1 MKKEKMIRNFEAI
14 SKYDIYSKYNFVL
27 DKKFKDRS
35 LKSFIYSLKNKKTK
49 DALSFLEEFY
59 RKYPYE
65 FEAKKTVDE
74 CNQSFFKLIESL
86 PLNEDKES
94 KGKENSPKN
103 IKPELRCS
111 FSTQKY
117 YDPNFPD
124 PFKYN
129 PNYNSIYKKVPSFKI
144 KPKKT
149 EIINLKKIKDR
160 ENFKSS
166 SHFKKKK
173 NLVLYDINMTDEEK
187 KIFQKKINDMK
198 NNKNTIESNNNN
210 SDINIKKEKDK
221 DKSLELPL
229 ITSTN
234 IIQTLKNEKN
244 NQQNTIGTSFSKDNH
259 ALRFSK
265 YLPRKIKF
273 GETNNQVSYIE
284 PYNYNSDLK
293 KTVDFSKMNSRN
305 DKSIINV
312 PSLDTPPIG
321 KYDPK
326 YTIIENNPKNIIFGP
341 FGENKNS
348 KQYKLKKMLG
358 SYKVFSEYK
367 TIDNDKLFN
376 DDDLIHKQLIIN
388 YNKNL

>member
-65 FEAKKTVDE
+65 FEPKKTIDD

-86 PLNEDKES
+86 PIQEDKES

-103 IKPELRCS
+103 IKTELRCS

-144 KPKKT
+144 KPKKN
-149 EIINLKKIKDR
+149 EIIQLKKKKEK

-166 SHFKKKK
+166 SHFKQNK

-187 KIFQKKINDMK
+187 KIFQNKINEIK
-198 NNKNTIESNNNN
+198 NDKNKIQFNDNF
-210 SDINIKKEKDK
+210 SDINIKKQKDK
-221 DKSLELPL
+221 YLELPL

-234 IIQTLKNEKN
+234 IIQTLKNDKN
-244 NQQNTIGTSFSKDNH
+244 NQHNTLGTSFSRDNH

-265 YLPRKIKF
+265 YLPRTIKF
-273 GETNNQVSYIE
+273 GKTNNQVSYIE

-293 KTVDFSKMNSRN
+293 KTIDFSKMNSRN

-312 PSLDTPPIG
+312 PSLDIPPLG
-321 KYDPK
+321 KYEPK
-326 YTIIENNPKNIIFGP
+326 YTLIENNPKNIIFGP

-348 KQYKLKKMLG
+348 KKVKLKKMLG

-376 DDDLIHKQLIIN
+376 DNDLIHKQLIIN
-388 YNKNL
+388 YNKDI